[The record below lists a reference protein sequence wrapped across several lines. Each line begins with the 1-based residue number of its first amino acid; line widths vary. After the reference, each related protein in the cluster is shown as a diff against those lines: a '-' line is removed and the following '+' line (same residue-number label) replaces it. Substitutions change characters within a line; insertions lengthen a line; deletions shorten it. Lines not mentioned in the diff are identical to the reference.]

1 MDLLSLV
8 SQSTK
13 RKGDFFSEAEKLA
26 KQLKTKRNLGIK
38 MAETSRVLVKALRD
52 KQVKWDEYARS
63 LMQNTL
69 VSALASVY
77 LGAKDSEPRKRMEQA
92 WPIIVGDV
100 LPPLVKFLAETDFR
114 INKGI
119 LRIGDQTE
127 DFSEFDFASKPLPAL
142 GDVPDEIPDEDLLD
156 DIDIEFD
163 PEEIEEEDK
172 KGKTWIGLFY
182 RVNRYLVSP
191 IYGNSEL
198 GIFLIKRD
206 QGYREMRRIAKR
218 DKRTCDDCKNF
229 AELGWQPFGSLPM
242 PGRQCTC
249 YDRCRCR
256 IEYR

>member
-52 KQVKWDEYARS
+52 KQIKWDEYSRS

-127 DFSEFDFASKPLPAL
+127 DFSEFDFASKPLPPL
-142 GDVPDEIPDEDLLD
+142 GDVSEDIPDEDLLD

-163 PEEIEEEDK
+163 PEELEGEDK

-206 QGYREMRRIAKR
+206 QGFREMRRIAKR

-256 IEYR
+256 VEYR